1 MLTERKRLDRGFVAK
16 NCEKR
21 REIGRK
27 GGLSV
32 PAEKRA
38 FSQNH
43 QLAVNAAKRAAACTS
58 AARLDPADESP
69 WNAARSHSHS
79 SRSRTYGLWSACWQ
93 TSLYYRGES
102 TRQRMAEVRAHFCRF
117 I

>member
-43 QLAVNAAKRAAACTS
+43 QLAVDAGKKGGSMHERRATGP
-58 AARLDPADESP
+58 R
-69 WNAARSHSHS
+69 
-79 SRSRTYGLWSACWQ
+79 
-93 TSLYYRGES
+93 
-102 TRQRMAEVRAHFCRF
+102 
-117 I
+117 